1 MKVVLDSNI
10 FVSALAFPGG
20 QAEKALL
27 AATEGRFELA
37 ISKPIIHE
45 VLGVLAR
52 KFARDSEELA
62 RAAVFLA
69 ELGEVVQPRRVA
81 RVLRDEPDNRILEC
95 AITARAQIIV
105 TGDRAMLDLGEYKG
119 VRIVTLRDFLRTMD
133 WRGRKGGPPGRV
145 G

>member
-1 MKVVLDSNI
+1 VKVVLDTNI
-10 FVSALAFPGG
+10 FVSALVLPGG
-20 QAEKALL
+20 QADKAVL
-27 AATEGRFELA
+27 ATAEGRFALA

-62 RAAVFLA
+62 RVAVFLS
-69 ELGEVVQPRRVA
+69 ELGEVAQPRKTL

-95 AITARAQIIV
+95 ALAAHAEVIV

-119 VRIVTLRDFLRTMD
+119 IRIVTLREFLGMLT
-133 WRGRKGGPPGRV
+133 
-145 G
+145 